1 MLDPLAR
8 QAIDP
13 PLNAAGAWLA
23 RTGVSANALTWS
35 GFAIG
40 LGAMAALSVQAYW
53 IALALIL
60 TNRLFDGLD
69 GALARQ
75 LSPTDYGAF
84 LDILLDMLTYSGL
97 VFAFAFGRP
106 EHALMAAFLITTF
119 VGTGCSFLTFAV
131 LATKRGIET
140 EQRGRKSFY
149 HAAGLA
155 EGTESILFCCAMCLF
170 PQHFALLAGLFATMC
185 LITTVG
191 RIHMARQLFD
201 GGSSNP

>member
-1 MLDPLAR
+1 MAKESAEAAAAAEETTQVQSVDLPEVSENG
-8 QAIDP
+8 QV
-13 PLNAAGAWLA
+13 NAAG
-23 RTGVSANALTWS
+23 
-35 GFAIG
+35 
-40 LGAMAALSVQAYW
+40 Q
-53 IALALIL
+53 
-60 TNRLFDGLD
+60 
-69 GALARQ
+69 
-75 LSPTDYGAF
+75 

-119 VGTGCSFLTFAV
+119 VGTGCSLLTFAV

-170 PQHFALLAGLFATMC
+170 PDQFALLAGLFATMC

-191 RIHMARQLFD
+191 RLHMARQLFD
-201 GGSSNP
+201 GGSPSP